1 MPLFQY
7 LSLLGS
13 LPVHINRDVSPLGN
27 HTLTI
32 SVEDD
37 EGFQTEATVS
47 YFLQKDIKPTGS

>member
-1 MPLFQY
+1 MPLFQC
-7 LSLLGS
+7 LPFLGS

-37 EGFQTEATVS
+37 EGFQTQATAS
-47 YFLQKDIKPTGS
+47 YFLQEDIKPTGS

>member
-1 MPLFQY
+1 MPLCQY
-7 LSLLGS
+7 FPLLGS

-37 EGFQTEATVS
+37 EGFQTEAKVS
-47 YFLQKDIKPTGS
+47 YFLQEDIKPTGN